1 MKRITVR
8 PLKSRQL
15 IVLVDLDG
23 VLLDFEKQF
32 LRKFRTIYPDEPFIP
47 CEDRNTFDP
56 AEQYATLPN
65 AADNI
70 VVSILFFS
78 NNRQNNDQ
86 QE

>member
-32 LRKFRTIYPDEPFIP
+32 LRKFRAIYPDEPFIP
-47 CEDRNTFDP
+47 CENRNIFDP
-56 AEQYATLPN
+56 AEQYAMLPN
-65 AADNI
+65 AADSI
-70 VVSILFFS
+70 IVSIYIFLIV
-78 NNRQNNDQ
+78 RKA
-86 QE
+86 